1 MIFGKYIN
9 KYYKKHILLILL
21 GVFAVIAVDYI
32 QTLIPE
38 YLGEVI
44 SMISTNPNTTTSD
57 ILPIV
62 KGMIIIGIIM
72 FIGRFLWRICLFYFS
87 DSTKLGLRHD
97 MFLKAERL
105 SQTFYHENKVGSIMS
120 RFTNDLDDIEEFIGF
135 GLVMI
140 IDSLFLSIL
149 ILYKMFKVNIILSLF
164 TLFPIMFIVLWGL
177 LVEKKMAEKWKER
190 QDSFD
195 KVYDFS
201 QEIFTGI
208 RVIKAFVKEVHELK
222 AFSKVAQNSADKNI
236 DFAKTHISF
245 DVAIEIIIGIIFAL
259 LNGFGGYVVY
269 KTVMNEPL
277 IIFGTLVKLT
287 AGELVTFIGYFDNL
301 IWPLIALGQIIP
313 MRSRAKTAL
322 GRVSEFL
329 DEKEDIQNPKDAI
342 VLKDIKGKIT
352 FNNFTFSYPKT
363 NTHSLN
369 NISLTIN
376 PGELVG
382 VVGKIGSGKTTLVN
396 SLLRIYNIEKNQI
409 LIDDYDIMDVDINS
423 LREEIAYV
431 PQDNFLFSDKI
442 KNNISFSN
450 REASYESLKAA
461 ARFANVDD
469 NIEAFEEK
477 YDTMVGERGTTLS
490 GGQKQRI
497 SIARAYMK
505 DSPIMILDDSVSAV
519 DTSTEEVILNNI
531 REKRKGKT
539 TILVASRV
547 STVSKLD
554 KIIVLNNGELE
565 AFGTPQ
571 ELLKTSKTY
580 ERMVYLQKLETEI
593 KGAQ

>member
-1 MIFGKYIN
+1 MIFGKYLN
-9 KYYKKHILLILL
+9 KYYKKYILLIIL
-21 GVFAVIAVDYI
+21 GVIAVIAVDYI
-32 QTLIPE
+32 QTFIPE
-38 YLGEVI
+38 YLGDVVTI
-44 SMISTNPNTTTSD
+44 VGSNNNVSTSD
-57 ILPIV
+57 ILPLVKNIV
-62 KGMIIIGIIM
+62 LLAIAM
-72 FIGRFLWRICLFYFS
+72 FFGRMLWRICLFFFS
-87 DSTKLGLRHD
+87 ETTKQGLRHD
-97 MFLKAERL
+97 MFLKSERL
-105 SQTFYHENKVGSIMS
+105 SQTFYHETKVGSIMS

-135 GLVMI
+135 GTVMI
-140 IDSLFLSIL
+140 IDSSFLSIL
-149 ILYKMFKVNIILSLF
+149 VLYKMFKVNIILSLF
-164 TLFPIMFIVLWGL
+164 TLLPISLIVIWGL

-195 KVYDFS
+195 RVYDFS

-208 RVIKAFVKEVHELK
+208 RVIKAFVKEAHELK
-222 AFSKVAQNSADKNI
+222 AFSKVARNSADKNI
-236 DFAKTHISF
+236 EFAKTHISF
-245 DVAIEIIIGIIFAL
+245 DVAIEIIIGVIMAL

-269 KTVMNEPL
+269 KTVVNEPL
-277 IIFGTLVKLT
+277 IFINQYMTLT
-287 AGELVTFIGYFDNL
+287 PGELVTFIGFFDNL

-322 GRVSEFL
+322 GRITEFL
-329 DEKEDIQNPKDAI
+329 NEEEDVQNPKNAI
-342 VLKDIKGKIT
+342 ILKDIKGKIT
-352 FNNFTFSYPKT
+352 FNNFSFTYPKT
-363 NTHSLN
+363 TNPSIN

-376 PGELVG
+376 PGEIVG

-396 SLLRIYNIEKNQI
+396 SLLRLYNVNRNSI

-423 LREEIAYV
+423 LREVIAYV

-450 REASYESLKAA
+450 REASYESLQAA
-461 ARFANVDD
+461 ARFADVDE

-519 DTSTEEVILNNI
+519 DTKTEEVILSNI
-531 REKRKGKT
+531 KEKREGKT

-554 KIIVLNNGELE
+554 KIIVLNEGRLE
-565 AFGTPQ
+565 AFGTPE

-580 ERMVYLQKLETEI
+580 ERMVYLQQLEAEI
-593 KGAQ
+593 KKG

>member
-1 MIFGKYIN
+1 MIFGKYLN
-9 KYYKKHILLILL
+9 KYYKKYILLIIL
-21 GVFAVIAVDYI
+21 GVIAVIAVDYI
-32 QTLIPE
+32 QTYIPK
-38 YLGEVI
+38 YLGDVVSII
-44 SMISTNPNTTTSD
+44 SNNPNVTTD
-57 ILPIV
+57 IILPLV
-62 KGMIIIGIIM
+62 KNIIYIAIGM
-72 FIGRFLWRICLFYFS
+72 FVGRMLWRICLFFFS
-87 DSTKLGLRHD
+87 ETTKQGLRHD

-105 SQTFYHENKVGSIMS
+105 SQTFYHETKVGSIMS

-135 GLVMI
+135 GTVMI
-140 IDSLFLSIL
+140 IDSSFLSIL
-149 ILYKMFKVNIILSLF
+149 ILYKMFKMDMILSLF
-164 TLFPIMFIVLWGL
+164 TLLPISLIVIWGL

-190 QDSFD
+190 QESFD

-208 RVIKAFVKEVHELK
+208 RVIKAFVKEAHELR
-222 AFSKVAQNSADKNI
+222 AFSKVAKNSADKNI
-236 DFAKTHISF
+236 GFAKTHISF
-245 DVAIEIIIGIIFAL
+245 DVAIEIIIGIIMAL

-269 KTVMNEPL
+269 KTAINESL
-277 IIFGTLVKLT
+277 MIFNNFITLT
-287 AGELVTFIGYFDNL
+287 PGELVTFIGYFDNL

-322 GRVSEFL
+322 GRISEFL
-329 DEKEDIQNPKDAI
+329 DEKEDIQNPKNAI

-352 FNNFTFSYPKT
+352 FNNFSFNYPKT
-363 NTHSLN
+363 TAHSLK
-369 NISLTIN
+369 NITLTIN
-376 PGELVG
+376 PGEIVG
-382 VVGKIGSGKTTLVN
+382 IVGKIGSGKTTLVN
-396 SLLRIYNIEKNQI
+396 SLLRIYNVDKNSI

-423 LREEIAYV
+423 LREVIAYV

-461 ARFANVDD
+461 ARFADVDE

-519 DTSTEEVILNNI
+519 DTKTEEVILANI

-565 AFGTPQ
+565 AYGTPQ
-571 ELLKTSKTY
+571 ELLQTSKTY
-580 ERMVYLQKLETEI
+580 ERMVYLQQLEAEI
-593 KGAQ
+593 KKG

>member
-1 MIFGKYIN
+1 MIFGKYLN
-9 KYYKKHILLILL
+9 KYYKKYILLILL
-21 GVFAVIAVDYI
+21 GVLAIIAVDYI
-32 QTLIPE
+32 QTFIPE
-38 YLGEVI
+38 FLGDVVTT
-44 SMISTNPNTTTSD
+44 ISTNPNTTTTD
-57 ILPIV
+57 IMPLIKDIILIAIV
-62 KGMIIIGIIM
+62 M
-72 FIGRFLWRICLFYFS
+72 FIGRMLWRICLFYFS
-87 DSTKLGLRHD
+87 ETTKQGLRHD
-97 MFLKAERL
+97 MFLKAEKL
-105 SQTFYHENKVGSIMS
+105 SQTFYHDTKVGSIMS

-135 GLVMI
+135 GTVMI
-140 IDSLFLSIL
+140 VDSSFLSIL
-149 ILYKMFKVNIILSLF
+149 ILYKMFRVNTILSLF
-164 TLFPIMFIVLWGL
+164 TLLPISLIVIWGL

>member
-1 MIFGKYIN
+1 MIFGKYLN
-9 KYYKKHILLILL
+9 KYYKKYIILIIF
-21 GVFAVIAVDYI
+21 GIFAVIAVDYI
-32 QTLIPE
+32 QTFIPE
-38 YLGEVI
+38 YLGDVVTIISDKPNVI
-44 SMISTNPNTTTSD
+44 TDD
-57 ILPIV
+57 ILPLV
-62 KGMIIIGIIM
+62 KNIILIAVVM
-72 FIGRFLWRICLFYFS
+72 FFGRMLWRICLFFFS
-87 DSTKLGLRHD
+87 ERTKQGLRHD
-97 MFLKAERL
+97 MFLKSERL
-105 SQTFYHENKVGSIMS
+105 SQTFYHDTKIGSIMS

-135 GLVMI
+135 GTVMI
-140 IDSLFLSIL
+140 VDSSFLSIL
-149 ILYKMFKVNIILSLF
+149 ILYKMFKMNIILSLF
-164 TLFPIMFIVLWGL
+164 TLLPISLIVVWGL
-177 LVEKKMAEKWKER
+177 LVEKKMAEKWRER
-190 QDSFD
+190 QESFD

-208 RVIKAFVKEVHELK
+208 RVIKAFVKETHELK
-222 AFSKVAQNSADKNI
+222 AFSKVAKNSADKNI
-236 DFAKTHISF
+236 GFAKAHISF
-245 DVAIEIIIGIIFAL
+245 DVAIEIIIGVIIAL

-269 KTVMNEPL
+269 KTAINEPL
-277 IIFGTLVKLT
+277 SLFNSFITLT
-287 AGELVTFIGYFDNL
+287 PGELVTFIGYFDNL

-322 GRVSEFL
+322 TRVSEFL
-329 DEKEDIQNPKDAI
+329 DEEEDIKNPENAI
-342 VLKDIKGKIT
+342 ILKDIKGKIT
-352 FNNFTFSYPKT
+352 FNNFTFKYPKV
-363 NTHSLN
+363 SLPSLK

-376 PGELVG
+376 PGEIVG

-396 SLLRIYNIEKNQI
+396 SLLRIYNLEKNSI
-409 LIDDYDIMDVDINS
+409 LIDDYDIMDVDIDS
-423 LREEIAYV
+423 LREVIAYV

-461 ARFANVDD
+461 ARFADVDE
-469 NIEAFEEK
+469 NIEAFEDK

-519 DTSTEEVILNNI
+519 DTKTEEVILANI

-547 STVSKLD
+547 STVSKLN

-565 AFGTPQ
+565 AFGTPH
-571 ELLKTSKTY
+571 ELLQTSKTY
-580 ERMVYLQKLETEI
+580 SRMVYLQQLEAEI
-593 KGAQ
+593 KKG

>member
-1 MIFGKYIN
+1 MIFGKYLN
-9 KYYKKHILLILL
+9 KYYKKYFLIILL

-32 QTLIPE
+32 QTLLPE
-38 YLGEVI
+38 FLGDVVTLV
-44 SMISTNPNTTTSD
+44 SSNSHVTTND

-62 KGMIIIGIIM
+62 KDVVIIGIIM
-72 FIGRFLWRICLFYFS
+72 FVGRFLWRICLFYFS

-105 SQTFYHENKVGSIMS
+105 SQTFYHETKVGSIMN

-140 IDSLFLSIL
+140 IDSSFLSLL
-149 ILYKMFKVNIILSLF
+149 ILYKMFKVNVVLSLF
-164 TLFPIMFIVLWGL
+164 TLLPISLIVIWGL
-177 LVEKKMAEKWKER
+177 LVEKTMADKWKDR

-201 QEIFTGI
+201 QETFTGI
-208 RVIKAFVKEVHELK
+208 RVIKAFVKEIHELK

-236 DFAKTHISF
+236 DFAKTNISF

-269 KTVMNEPL
+269 KTVMHEPL
-277 IIFGTLVKLT
+277 IIFNQVMSMS
-287 AGELVTFIGYFDNL
+287 AGELVTFIGYFDDL

-322 GRVSEFL
+322 SRISEFL
-329 DEKEDIQNPKDAI
+329 DEEEDIQNPENAI

-352 FNNFTFSYPKT
+352 FNNFSFSYPKT
-363 NTHSLN
+363 TAHSIN
-369 NISLTIN
+369 NVSLTIN

-382 VVGKIGSGKTTLVN
+382 IVGKIGSGKTTLVN
-396 SLLRIYNIEKNQI
+396 SLLRIYNVPKGSI
-409 LIDDYDIMDVDINS
+409 LIDDYDIMDVDIKS
-423 LREEIAYV
+423 LRDVIAYV

-461 ARFANVDD
+461 ARFAGVDD

-519 DTSTEEVILNNI
+519 DTKTEEVILNNI

-539 TILVASRV
+539 TILIASRV

-580 ERMVYLQKLETEI
+580 ERMVYLQKLESEVQ
-593 KGAQ
+593 GA

>member
-9 KYYKKHILLILL
+9 KYYKKYILLILL

-38 YLGEVI
+38 YLGDVI
-44 SMISTNPNTTTSD
+44 SMISINPNTTTSD

-62 KGMIIIGIIM
+62 KGMIFIGIIM

-208 RVIKAFVKEVHELK
+208 RVIKAFVKEIHELK

-236 DFAKTHISF
+236 EFAKTHITF

-259 LNGFGGYVVY
+259 LNGFGGYIVY
-269 KTVMNEPL
+269 KTAMGEPL
-277 IIFGTLVKLT
+277 TIFNQVTAMG

-322 GRVSEFL
+322 SRISEFL
-329 DEKEDIQNPKDAI
+329 DEDEDIQNPKNATI
-342 VLKDIKGKIT
+342 LNNIKGKIT
-352 FNNFTFSYPKT
+352 FNNFSFSYPKT
-363 NTHSLN
+363 SLHSLEN
-369 NISLTIN
+369 VSLTIN

-396 SLLRIYNIEKNQI
+396 SLLRIYNVPKGSI
-409 LIDDYDIMDVDINS
+409 LIDDYDIMDVDISS
-423 LREEIAYV
+423 LREVIAYV

-461 ARFANVDD
+461 ARFAGVDE
-469 NIEAFEEK
+469 NIESFEEK

-519 DTSTEEVILNNI
+519 DTKTEEVILNNI

-554 KIIVLNNGELE
+554 KIIVLNNGKLE

-580 ERMVYLQKLETEI
+580 ERMVYLQRLESEVQ
-593 KGAQ
+593 GE